1 MSDKALR
8 DAMGEAAR
16 VNVQRF
22 TTEEIVRRWEELFA
36 FLER

>member
-1 MSDKALR
+1 MR

-16 VNVQRF
+16 VNIQRYAA
-22 TTEEIVRRWEELFA
+22 EEIVRRWEDLFA